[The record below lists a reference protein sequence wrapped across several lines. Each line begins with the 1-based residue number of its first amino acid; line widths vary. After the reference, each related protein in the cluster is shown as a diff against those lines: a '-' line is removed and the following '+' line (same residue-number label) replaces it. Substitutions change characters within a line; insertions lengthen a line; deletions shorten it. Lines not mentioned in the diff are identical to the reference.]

1 MGGGAVET
9 AIDTSPLVVTRPL
22 VAEDGARR
30 WQGHKAAQIAFGATA
45 LFAAQLYLSP
55 AQWWPDLDP
64 LHLAFVLS
72 VVGIGAILVR
82 RVLVNPPRWIGSR
95 TAILAGSA
103 GMAVLPPT
111 RSVYHHSTRPRQTN
125 AVH

>member
-9 AIDTSPLVVTRPL
+9 AIDTRAL
-22 VAEDGARR
+22 VAGDGARR

-55 AQWWPDLDP
+55 AQWWPELDP

-72 VVGIGAILVR
+72 VAGIGALLVR
-82 RVLVNPPRWIGSR
+82 RGPTNEPVWMGWR
-95 TAILAGSA
+95 TGPLAGYA
-103 GMAVLPPT
+103 GLAG
-111 RSVYHHSTRPRQTN
+111 
-125 AVH
+125 